1 MYTNRP
7 RLEKV
12 LRTVAAREGASVL
25 DDPHRL
31 RALLVT
37 EFRADGTDH
46 GTDVDDFL
54 CALSDGSRDMIQ
66 MAEPAEIA
74 ADRLSARCGIS
85 FADATW
91 TVDTVRSIV
100 NNRAHLT
107 NIGPD
112 PVPPHDQ
119 EVSSAPPRIVP
130 HVAGQEASATVV
142 PAASATWPTRARRV
156 VIALAVVATLLIAC
170 LVTSILVANSHSQSA
185 RDRLST
191 ALVQLG
197 QERNQTASA
206 GNDLTTMQSDVNDLT
221 NRLATAK
228 SQLDTANSD
237 LKTMK
242 AQLVT
247 AESDLSGAKT
257 DLATA
262 NSDADIT
269 RATIDGLNGK
279 LSTTQDELTKSRT
292 DASALQV
299 ALNRANAKFDV
310 DITAI
315 RSHDKFFTVTGNVLD
330 CQNFVVCSPTKALY
344 GHLISTGGKVSFEW
358 PGYLLVPL
366 STIDGFTYT
375 GQAPVADVDR
385 INCGTVPEPTT
396 VGVSISPTH
405 YTASAKDHSVV
416 ASSLSVTW
424 TTSATGTG
432 RCAGTDSKST
442 YTGFVDVG

>member
-1 MYTNRP
+1 MYTNHR
-7 RLEKV
+7 RLEEV

-25 DDPHRL
+25 DYPHRL
-31 RALLVT
+31 WALLVR

-46 GTDVDDFL
+46 GTDVDEFL

-100 NNRAHLT
+100 NNRANPT

-119 EVSSAPPRIVP
+119 EVSSAPARIVP

-142 PAASATWPTRARRV
+142 PATSATWPTRARRV
-156 VIALAVVATLLIAC
+156 VIALAVVTTLLIAS

-185 RDRLST
+185 RDGLST

-206 GNDLTTMQSDVNDLT
+206 GNDLTTMQSDVNNLT
-221 NRLATAK
+221 HRLATAK

-237 LKTMK
+237 LKATR
-242 AQLVT
+242 AQLAST
-247 AESDLSGAKT
+247 QSNLSSAKT

-262 NSDADIT
+262 NSDAGIT

-299 ALNRANAKFDV
+299 ALNTANAKFDV

-315 RSHDKFFTVTGNVLD
+315 RSHDKPFVVTGSVLD
-330 CQNFVVCSPTKALY
+330 CHGFVSACKPTDEFS
-344 GHLISTGGKVSFEW
+344 GHLISSGGKVSFEW
-358 PGYLLVPL
+358 PGYLLFHCPR
-366 STIDGFTYT
+366 SMG
-375 GQAPVADVDR
+375 
-385 INCGTVPEPTT
+385 
-396 VGVSISPTH
+396 SPTQVWRQSPMATGSIAARTKRLNRQRSACPSRRRTTRSARRI
-405 YTASAKDHSVV
+405 TASWRRV
-416 ASSLSVTW
+416 
-424 TTSATGTG
+424 
-432 RCAGTDSKST
+432 
-442 YTGFVDVG
+442 